1 MCHKEDIGREPINW
15 ASVETF
21 LTNQVEALTK
31 PMFAEKDKKIAYLEM
46 KVATHEAGLTTDD
59 EWFLLTNNN
68 NNIPEELARKS
79 SLV

>member
-1 MCHKEDIGREPINW
+1 MAHSYATLQMVVALKRLTSLRMMCHKEDIGREPINW

-59 EWFLLTNNN
+59 E
-68 NNIPEELARKS
+68 
-79 SLV
+79 